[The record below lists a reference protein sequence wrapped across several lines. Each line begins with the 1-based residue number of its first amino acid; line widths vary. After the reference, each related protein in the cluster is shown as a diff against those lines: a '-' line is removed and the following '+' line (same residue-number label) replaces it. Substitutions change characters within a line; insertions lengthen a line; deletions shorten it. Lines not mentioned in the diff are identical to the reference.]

1 MRIWVF
7 VVTICSLLI
16 LPFIGSSGVLLNDNN
31 LGSLSNNQHHAATST
46 EPAVCEHTQDH
57 SSQLGNFNLALEHC
71 CDEVEQCKIECS
83 TDCEHCLVLGFG
95 GGAVAPSMRIE
106 APVKGFSPAFFTL
119 SLYSLLLAKDSPPP
133 VIA

>member
-16 LPFIGSSGVLLNDNN
+16 MPFMGSSGVLQNESN
-31 LGSLSNNQHHAATST
+31 LSQPSNSKHHASMKAETV
-46 EPAVCEHTQDH
+46 VCEHMEGH
-57 SSQLGNFNLALEHC
+57 SIQSGTTNLALEHC

-83 TDCEHCLVLGFG
+83 VDCEHCLVLGFG
-95 GGAVAPSMRIE
+95 GGAVAPSIQIE
-106 APVKGFSPAFFTL
+106 VPARSFSPAYFTL